1 MNHTATQDS
10 ELLDASRLTG
20 MDAIFDRMV
29 ELVVRSR
36 KKGPHQEALIR
47 NRLGELYP
55 RFQRLYSTH
64 FTRHLGRETG
74 ARVLQ
79 AFRSEG
85 MQRYVGA
92 RQAMTPQ
99 FERALAELRKR
110 MGETEI

>member
-1 MNHTATQDS
+1 MKHTATQSPD
-10 ELLDASRLTG
+10 LLDASRLTG
-20 MDAIFDRMV
+20 MDVIFDRMV
-29 ELVVRSR
+29 ELLVRNH
-36 KKGPHQEALIR
+36 KKSPHQETLIR
-47 NRLGELYP
+47 SRLGEFYP
-55 RFQRLYSTH
+55 RFQRLYSAH
-64 FTRHLGRETG
+64 FTRHLGAEAG

-79 AFRSEG
+79 GFRSEG